1 MRGFLS
7 ASTMIVLALA
17 TSSPASLAQQPAAP
31 AVLVQPAELRA
42 LGRQIE
48 FIGRVQAPEKVTL
61 RARVQGFLGPRHF
74 VDGAKIK
81 NGQTL
86 FTIEPEPFEATVDQR
101 KAQVASAQATLLNA
115 DQQLARARELI
126 KNGNIPQS
134 TVDQRVAEQARAKA
148 DILEAQAALREAEI
162 NLSYTDIKSPIP
174 GRIGRAMVSPG
185 NLVGPDAGALATI
198 VLDDPVDVL
207 FAVTQRELLDAR
219 RRTGDVGKISVRLKL
234 ADSSLY
240 EHPGEINFLDVQV
253 DPKTDGQ
260 IVRARF
266 PNPNSALTEGQTVRV
281 VTEQEASAKVVVVP
295 KPAVAV
301 DQTGP
306 YVFVVAADNVV
317 ALRRV
322 RLGIGQEGVVAVEE
336 GLKEGERVVVQ
347 GQQRI
352 RPGMTVAPTLA
363 TQPPRG

>member
-1 MRGFLS
+1 MLS
-7 ASTMIVLALA
+7 CWGL
-17 TSSPASLAQQPAAP
+17 PAAGQAPPPAAP

-74 VDGAKIK
+74 VDGAKVK
-81 NGQTL
+81 EGETL
-86 FTIEPEPFEATVDQR
+86 FTIEPEPFEAEVNQR
-101 KAQVASAQATLLNA
+101 KAAVASAQATLLNA

-148 DILEAQAALREAEI
+148 DILEASAALREAEI
-162 NLSYTDIKSPIP
+162 RLSYTDIKSPIP

-185 NLVGPDAGALATI
+185 NLVGPDSGVLATV

-207 FAVTQRELLDAR
+207 FPVTQRELLDAR
-219 RRTGDVGKISVRLKL
+219 QRAGGVGKINVRVKL
-234 ADSSLY
+234 ADNSLY
-240 EHPGEINFLDVQV
+240 EQAGEINFLDVQV

-266 PNPNSALTEGQTVRV
+266 PNATSTLTEGQTVRV
-281 VTEQEASAKVVVVP
+281 VTEMEAGAQFVVIP
-295 KPAVAV
+295 KQAIAT

-306 YVFVVAADNVV
+306 YVFVVSDQNVV
-317 ALRRV
+317 SQRRI
-322 RLGIGQEGVVAVEE
+322 RLGIGKDAVVAVED
-336 GLKEGERVVVQ
+336 GIKEGERVVVQ
-347 GQQRI
+347 GQQRV
-352 RPGMTVAPTLA
+352 RPGMTVAPQLA

>member
-1 MRGFLS
+1 MRGFL
-7 ASTMIVLALA
+7 AAPIVIVLALA
-17 TSSPASLAQQPAAP
+17 AAPPASLAQQPAP
-31 AVLVQPAELRA
+31 AVLVQPAELRS

-48 FIGRVQAPEKVTL
+48 FIGRVQAPEKVSL
-61 RARVQGFLGPRHF
+61 RARVQGFLGPRIF
-74 VDGAKIK
+74 VDGAKVK
-81 NGQTL
+81 DGQTL
-86 FTIEPEPFEATVDQR
+86 FTIEPEPFQAAVDQR
-101 KAQVASAQATLLNA
+101 KAQLASAQATLLNA

-126 KNGNIPQS
+126 RGGNIPQS

-148 DILEAQAALREAEI
+148 DILEAEAALREAQI

-174 GRIGRAMVSPG
+174 GRIGRAMISPG
-185 NLVGPDAGALATI
+185 NLVGPDSGVLATV

-219 RRTGDVGKISVRLKL
+219 RRTGGVGKIGVSLKL
-234 ADSSLY
+234 ADSGLY

-281 VTEQEASAKVVVVP
+281 VTEQEASAKAVVVP

-363 TQPPRG
+363 PQPPRG

>member
-7 ASTMIVLALA
+7 APIVIVLALA
-17 TSSPASLAQQPAAP
+17 ASSPASLAQQPVAP

-61 RARVQGFLGPRHF
+61 RARVQGFLGPRLF

-81 NGQTL
+81 DGQTL
-86 FTIEPEPFEATVDQR
+86 FTIEPEPFEASVDQR

-115 DQQLARARELI
+115 DQQLSRARELI

-148 DILEAQAALREAEI
+148 DILEAQAALREAVI

-185 NLVGPDAGALATI
+185 NLVGPDAGVLATI

-207 FAVTQRELLDAR
+207 FPVTQRELLDAKR
-219 RRTGDVGKISVRLKL
+219 RAGGVGKIGVRLKL
-234 ADSSLY
+234 ADSSLF

-266 PNPNSALTEGQTVRV
+266 PNPNSTLTEGQTVRV
-281 VTEQEASAKVVVVP
+281 VTEQEAGAKAVVIP
-295 KPAVAV
+295 KPAVAI

-306 YVFVVAADNVV
+306 YVFVVSDQNVV
-317 ALRRV
+317 AIRRV
-322 RLGIGQEGVVAVEE
+322 RLGIGQEGVVAVED

-352 RPGMTVAPTLA
+352 RPGMTVTPTLA
-363 TQPPRG
+363 APPPSG

>member
-1 MRGFLS
+1 MRTVQF
-7 ASTMIVLALA
+7 ALA
-17 TSSPASLAQQPAAP
+17 VISLTLASPPVWAQAQQPAP

-61 RARVQGFLGPRHF
+61 RARVQGFLGPRLF

-81 NGQTL
+81 DGQTL
-86 FTIEPEPFEATVDQR
+86 FTIEPEPFEAAVDQR

-115 DQQLARARELI
+115 DQQLGRARELI

-185 NLVGPDAGALATI
+185 NLVGPDVGALATI

-207 FAVTQRELLDAR
+207 FPVTQRELLDAR
-219 RRTGDVGKISVRLKL
+219 RRAGGIGKISVQLKL

-260 IVRARF
+260 TVRARF

-281 VTEQEASAKVVVVP
+281 VTEQTASAKAVVIP
-295 KPAVAV
+295 KAAVAI

-306 YVFVVAADNVV
+306 YVFVVSDQNVV

-322 RLGIGQEGVVAVEE
+322 RLGVGQEGVVAVED

-352 RPGMTVAPTLA
+352 RPGMTVVPTLA
-363 TQPPRG
+363 TPSPSG